1 MNKVHLIG
9 RVVRKPEV
17 RYTADGKGIARYTLA
32 VSRKYKNGKQ
42 DADFINCIAF
52 NKNAQFAEK
61 YLERG
66 MKICI
71 SGRIQTGSFTK
82 DDGTKVSVVEVVVED
97 NEFVESKS
105 ANKQSQQAENQQ
117 PQQATPEQPWMTV
130 PDGIGDSLPFV

>member
-66 MKICI
+66 MKICV
-71 SGRIQTGSFTK
+71 SGRIQTGSYSNR
-82 DDGTKVSVVEVVVED
+82 DGQKVYTTEIVVEEQ
-97 NEFVESKS
+97 EFAESK
-105 ANKQSQQAENQQ
+105 AAQSGQQNAQ
-117 PQQATPEQPWMTV
+117 PTKEEEGMDGFMNIPE
-130 PDGIGDSLPFV
+130 GIDESLPFV